1 MPAEIKVTEL
11 PAGTVPDDTDL
22 VMVVQDVATTP
33 VSKKMT
39 RSNFLGSSAYT
50 DEKAQDAVG
59 TILSDAGDIDFDYVD
74 ATPSISAAIKTAS
87 VSYAKMQDVSGA
99 SKLLGR
105 GSAGGAGDVEEIA
118 LGSGLSMSGT
128 TLSGTVSAYTDEQAQ
143 DAVGTILSDAGDIDF
158 DYADAT
164 PAITATVKSPLT
176 IAKIILT
183 QGADVAVNAQ
193 TLSGTLTL
201 TTSSKRYQSLDPDGS
216 ARNVDLPAEA
226 EGLAFFIVNR
236 GNGAEVITVRNDA
249 AGTVDTIDNDEGLSV
264 ICDGTRW
271 ISAKA
276 TLVIV

>member
-128 TLSGTVSAYTDEQAQ
+128 TLSGTVT
-143 DAVGTILSDAGDIDF
+143 
-158 DYADAT
+158 
-164 PAITATVKSPLT
+164 SPLT

-183 QGADVAVNAQ
+183 EGADVAVNAA

-276 TLVIV
+276 ALVIV